1 MKEAYIALLKPGT
14 SVTTTF
20 LVRTKVRK
28 TARNGS
34 AYLDLEFQDSTGTVK
49 AKLWDCD
56 GSDLA
61 FEADDVVRVAAAVEL
76 YQGSLQLSLRKIAKC
91 EEDGIDLVDYLP
103 HGKQDPEKLFAG
115 LLNRIQQ
122 MPKGPLQTL
131 LLHVFDD
138 PGIARRFKLAPA
150 AMSFHHAYLGGL
162 IEHVSSLVALGDR
175 ISDHYPSLDRELILT
190 GLLLHDLGK
199 IEELTFN
206 RCFGYSTRG
215 QLVGHINMGIDIIR
229 DKLREIPDFP
239 PELWDRLQH
248 VILSHH
254 GKLEFGSPKEPMFM
268 EALAVHYLDDLDSK
282 LQAMRQQYEADK
294 DRPGNF
300 TARSR
305 PLGRELLKPP
315 AEALPAA
322 VPVKAAPE
330 PAVGSAKGEALKLE
344 F

>member
-14 SVTTTF
+14 SIATTF
-20 LVRTKVRK
+20 LVRTKLRK

-34 AYLDLEFQDSTGTVK
+34 AYLDLEFQDSTGIIK

-56 GSDLA
+56 GSELA

-91 EEDGIDLVDYLP
+91 DDDEIDLADYLP

-122 MPKGPLQTL
+122 MSQGPLQTL
-131 LLHVFDD
+131 LLRIFND
-138 PGIARRFKLAPA
+138 PAIAPKFKLAPA

-162 IEHVSSLVALGDR
+162 IEHVSSLVALGDS
-175 ISDHYPSLDRELILT
+175 ISDHYPFLDRELILA

-199 IEELTFN
+199 IEELTFT

-215 QLVGHINMGIDIIR
+215 QLVGHINMGVDMIR
-229 DKLREIPDFP
+229 DKVRQIPDFP

-248 VILSHH
+248 IILSHH

-268 EALAVHYLDDLDSK
+268 EALAVHYLDDIDSK
-282 LQAMRQQYEADK
+282 LQAVREQYEADR
-294 DRPGNF
+294 DRPGDF
-300 TARSR
+300 TARNR
-305 PLGRELLKPP
+305 PLGRELLKPSAKPVSALTP
-315 AEALPAA
+315 AEPAPAA
-322 VPVKAAPE
+322 VP
-330 PAVGSAKGEALKLE
+330 AKVEVLKLE

>member
-1 MKEAYIALLKPGT
+1 MKEAYIALLKPGS

-34 AYLDLEFQDSTGTVK
+34 AYLDLEFQDSTGIVK

-56 GSDLA
+56 GSDLD

-76 YQGSLQLSLRKIAKC
+76 YQGNLQLSLRKIAKC
-91 EEDGIDLVDYLP
+91 DEDGIDLADYLP

-115 LLNRIQQ
+115 LLSRIQR
-122 MPKGPLQTL
+122 MPKGPLQAL
-131 LLHVFDD
+131 LLRIFKD
-138 PGIARRFKLAPA
+138 PEIARKFKLAPA

-175 ISDHYPSLDRELILT
+175 VADHYPSLDRELIVT

-215 QLVGHINMGIDIIR
+215 QLVGHISMGIDMIR

-239 PELWDRLQH
+239 SELWDRLQH

-282 LQAMRQQYEADK
+282 LQAMREQYEADK
-294 DRPGNF
+294 DRPGDF

-315 AEALPAA
+315 AEPAPAA
-322 VPVKAAPE
+322 APAE
-330 PAVGSAKGEALKLE
+330 GEALKLE